1 MAFDRFD
8 AQKPNQD
15 SLSVWSFV
23 IRNKKAKRVSFS
35 CQIWQRLAQGRLSSF
50 AVLCKRSTA
59 LFLTKDR
66 IQFAFKNFQ
75 TAIDLQVMTRWQTN
89 EGLGFALLKQNFKL

>member
-1 MAFDRFD
+1 MVNLFF
-8 AQKPNQD
+8 
-15 SLSVWSFV
+15 L
-23 IRNKKAKRVSFS
+23 
-35 CQIWQRLAQGRLSSF
+35 QIWSRLTQGRLSSF

-75 TAIDLQVMTRWQTN
+75 TAIDLKVVI
-89 EGLGFALLKQNFKL
+89 L